1 MPKDFPKQG
10 STVFKSTLQR
20 LSAKEGLCVTCTNT
34 SGISGLSENL
44 PRNFLL
50 NGSRILRTLFL
61 YTDLGKTDKQYLKN
75 KTVFKKQKTCWRLK
89 KGKWETAR
97 DTRPV
102 TLQCPLCVLSAIWPR
117 CALNLLGALG

>member
-20 LSAKEGLCVTCTNT
+20 LSAKAGLCITCMNT
-34 SGISGLSENL
+34 SGVSGLSENL

-61 YTDLGKTDKQYLKN
+61 YTDLGKTDKQYLKTRN
-75 KTVFKKQKTCWRLK
+75 KEPAGNLRRENGRLE
-89 KGKWETAR
+89 GTPGR
-97 DTRPV
+97 
-102 TLQCPLCVLSAIWPR
+102 
-117 CALNLLGALG
+117 